1 MEENLAAKMQELL
14 SDPESMQQISE
25 LAAMFKGS
33 SDASAAPAAS
43 ASSAPPSAAPPPALP
58 DGGLGIDPAMLM
70 QMGELLKSSGAPD
83 KNAALLLALKPH
95 LREARQQ
102 KVDKALR
109 LLRLW
114 SIWQVMQKSGML
126 QKLL

>member
-33 SDASAAPAAS
+33 PDAAAAPAA
-43 ASSAPPSAAPPPALP
+43 PAPPPALP
-58 DGGLGIDPAMLM
+58 EGGLGIDPAMLM

-126 QKLL
+126 QNLL